1 MATSIF
7 ADTRAHCT
15 LGGRNDAKGLSN
27 GRIATMIDDTELDAL
42 FVTPP
47 ASFIGA
53 RNALASKAR
62 EAGQKDRARQIDALR
77 KPTMVVW
84 LINQLARDRHA
95 EVAGLLTAG
104 QRLREA
110 SLKGSGPAPL
120 REANEAW
127 RAAVAQAL
135 REIRRIAGRGIDEP
149 RIVATLAG
157 AVADPAQAER
167 LARGRLT
174 DELQPPGIEG
184 VLDALAKAPPSR
196 PRAAAEPRA
205 AMVTSNAT
213 RLAEERRRREAAKE
227 LREREHAAAKARKEA
242 LRADEVA
249 ARLERRAKAA
259 VDEAAAARRT
269 ADEAARR
276 AEALATE
283 ARQPS

>member
-1 MATSIF
+1 MVEKESSNSRLATM
-7 ADTRAHCT
+7 
-15 LGGRNDAKGLSN
+15 
-27 GRIATMIDDTELDAL
+27 MIDDNELDAL
-42 FVTPP
+42 FATPP

-84 LINQLARDRHA
+84 LINQLARDHET

-127 RAAVAQAL
+127 RAAVARAL

-149 RIVATLAG
+149 RIVATLSG
-157 AVADPAQAER
+157 AVADPAQADR

-196 PRAAAEPRA
+196 PRAVAEPSA
-205 AMVTSNAT
+205 AGATSNTT
-213 RLAEERRRREAAKE
+213 RLAEQRRQREAAKE
-227 LREREHAAAKARKEA
+227 LREQERAAAKARKEA

-259 VDEAAAARRT
+259 VDEAAVARRT

-276 AEALATE
+276 AEALATK
-283 ARQPS
+283 ARRPS

>member
-1 MATSIF
+1 M
-7 ADTRAHCT
+7 
-15 LGGRNDAKGLSN
+15 
-27 GRIATMIDDTELDAL
+27 
-42 FVTPP
+42 
-47 ASFIGA
+47 
-53 RNALASKAR
+53 R
-62 EAGQKDRARQIDALR
+62 EQF
-77 KPTMVVW
+77 
-84 LINQLARDRHA
+84 
-95 EVAGLLTAG
+95 
-104 QRLREA
+104 
-110 SLKGSGPAPL
+110 
-120 REANEAW
+120 
-127 RAAVAQAL
+127 
-135 REIRRIAGRGIDEP
+135 IRRIAGRAIDEP

-205 AMVTSNAT
+205 GMAVSNAT
-213 RLAEERRRREAAKE
+213 SLAEERRQREAAKE

-276 AEALATE
+276 AEALATK